1 MQLGQIEFWKV
12 SFKYSSNDEDP
23 FIIENIS
30 FTVPAGKSY
39 ALVGSTGAGKSTIMR
54 LLYRFYDVNEGAI
67 LIDGQDIRSV
77 KIQDLWNQ
85 IAIVPQDCV
94 LFNDTLKY
102 NIAYGGVRDPKFKE
116 KLEAENNVIEEQEIM
131 KEIVAVSQK
140 AKIHSFVLQKSNQY
154 YEKVGER
161 GLKLSGG
168 EKQRVAIARALL
180 KKSPIMLFDEATSA
194 LDTETERKI
203 QDAIYEA
210 SKGSTTLMIAHR
222 LSTVK
227 DCDKIIVLKNGVI
240 HEEGTHEELL
250 AKEGEYFNL
259 WSK

>member
-116 KLEAENNVIEEQEIM
+116 KLEAENNVIEE
-131 KEIVAVSQK
+131 
-140 AKIHSFVLQKSNQY
+140 
-154 YEKVGER
+154 
-161 GLKLSGG
+161 
-168 EKQRVAIARALL
+168 
-180 KKSPIMLFDEATSA
+180 
-194 LDTETERKI
+194 
-203 QDAIYEA
+203 
-210 SKGSTTLMIAHR
+210 
-222 LSTVK
+222 
-227 DCDKIIVLKNGVI
+227 
-240 HEEGTHEELL
+240 
-250 AKEGEYFNL
+250 
-259 WSK
+259 